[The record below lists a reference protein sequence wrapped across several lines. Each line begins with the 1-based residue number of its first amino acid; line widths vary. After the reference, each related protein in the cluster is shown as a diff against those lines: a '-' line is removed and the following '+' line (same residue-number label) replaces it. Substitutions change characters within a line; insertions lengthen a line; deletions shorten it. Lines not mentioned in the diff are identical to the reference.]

1 MFRQGKN
8 YYFQNPKFVLKQFGA
23 ILQNTQKISEKKRR
37 MKMRKRIK
45 GSGDQNQP
53 AAESSPRPVSFP
65 SRTVTFS
72 SPIGR

>member
-23 ILQNTQKISEKKRR
+23 FLQNTQKTSEKKRR
-37 MKMRKRIK
+37 KKMRKRIK

-53 AAESSPRPVSFP
+53 TAESSPRPISLL
-65 SRTVTFS
+65 S
-72 SPIGR
+72 